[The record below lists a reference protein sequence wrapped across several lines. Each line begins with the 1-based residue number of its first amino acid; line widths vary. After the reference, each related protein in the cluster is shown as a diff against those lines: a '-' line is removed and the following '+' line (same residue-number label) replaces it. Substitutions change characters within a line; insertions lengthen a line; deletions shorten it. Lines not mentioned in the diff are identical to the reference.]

1 MVTSVLLSQGR
12 GAMRG
17 VIQEGTDQGL
27 VPPTW
32 GSSKR
37 SGVEEVIGSDRHLCD
52 RPGETDK
59 VTDSTFMTT
68 QAGITVAFFL
78 IVQMKKL

>member
-1 MVTSVLLSQGR
+1 
-12 GAMRG
+12 MRG
-17 VIQEGTDQGL
+17 VIQEGADQGL
-27 VPPTW
+27 APPTRG
-32 GSSKR
+32 GSQR
-37 SGVEEVIGSDRHLCD
+37 SRVEEVMGTDRHLCD

-59 VTDSTFMTT
+59 VTDSAFMTT

>member
-1 MVTSVLLSQGR
+1 MTSVLLSQGR

-17 VIQEGTDQGL
+17 VIREGADQGL
-27 VPPTW
+27 APPTRG
-32 GSSKR
+32 GSQR
-37 SGVEEVIGSDRHLCD
+37 SRVEEVMGTDRHLCD

-59 VTDSTFMTT
+59 VTDSAFMTT